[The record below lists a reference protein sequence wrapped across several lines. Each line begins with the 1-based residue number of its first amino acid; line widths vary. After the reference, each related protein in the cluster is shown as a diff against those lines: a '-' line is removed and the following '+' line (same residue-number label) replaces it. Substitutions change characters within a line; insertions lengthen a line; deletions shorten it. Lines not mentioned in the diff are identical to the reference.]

1 MAYID
6 DTIYYLTR
14 TFESSIAAIKGSVDK
29 RYHARALYELKDNI
43 SRQLSYLSKP
53 DRGKGKK
60 KALVVLN
67 LENWLSTKL
76 NTKEKN

>member
-1 MAYID
+1 MAYIN
-6 DTIYYLTR
+6 DTIYYLIR

-29 RYHARALYELKDNI
+29 RYYAKALYKLKDNI
-43 SRQLSYLSKP
+43 SRQLNYLSKP